1 VEVVFG
7 LTDSRQRG
15 KGVWKFNNTL
25 LDDKAFGR
33 EITYVYSFW
42 KACANEYP
50 DKLEWWDEVKAH
62 FKKVAIT
69 HSVRKIRNRE
79 KLETSLRYKLTTL
92 KNELHPDV
100 NAISTIEQQL
110 RELVT
115 KRLEGAKI
123 RSRASWL
130 EKGERPT
137 RFFFNLE
144 QTKQKQAAITKLT
157 TARGEITSQK
167 DILQATVDFY
177 QKLYTDEEVDEE
189 TQKWF
194 LEQLDRTLEHHAKH
208 LCEGPITRKELDE
221 ALKKMHANKS
231 PGPDRLT
238 TEFYQTFWNMVADDL
253 VEAFNFAF
261 EGEQLSPT
269 QTSSLLRL
277 LFKKGDKTRLKNWR
291 PISLLNTDY
300 KLLATAIANRLR
312 PTLPTGIHPDQTCG
326 IPQRS
331 IFDNILRL

>member
-1 VEVVFG
+1 MEVVFG

-115 KRLEGAKI
+115 KRLEGAKMA
-123 RSRASWL
+123 RKRRKTDEVFLQPRTNKTKTSRHHKTNDS
-130 EKGERPT
+130 T
-137 RFFFNLE
+137 RRDY
-144 QTKQKQAAITKLT
+144 ITKRH
-157 TARGEITSQK
+157 TAGNCGFLPKTLHGRGGRRRNT
-167 DILQATVDFY
+167 
-177 QKLYTDEEVDEE
+177 
-189 TQKWF
+189 
-194 LEQLDRTLEHHAKH
+194 
-208 LCEGPITRKELDE
+208 
-221 ALKKMHANKS
+221 KMV
-231 PGPDRLT
+231 P
-238 TEFYQTFWNMVADDL
+238 
-253 VEAFNFAF
+253 
-261 EGEQLSPT
+261 
-269 QTSSLLRL
+269 
-277 LFKKGDKTRLKNWR
+277 
-291 PISLLNTDY
+291 
-300 KLLATAIANRLR
+300 
-312 PTLPTGIHPDQTCG
+312 
-326 IPQRS
+326 
-331 IFDNILRL
+331 